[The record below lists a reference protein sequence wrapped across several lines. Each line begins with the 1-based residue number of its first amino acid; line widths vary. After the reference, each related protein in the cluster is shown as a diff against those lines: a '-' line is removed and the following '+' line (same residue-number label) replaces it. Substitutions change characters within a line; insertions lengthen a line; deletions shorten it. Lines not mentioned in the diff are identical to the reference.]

1 MTQYETIRIERDVAP
16 GVTVLTFDR
25 PDQRNAMN
33 PRLHDE
39 MTAALDELRYDDAT
53 RVLVLTGEGTAFC
66 AGMDL
71 KQSFLDLQDK
81 PKEYDRMLRQALEWR
96 GRTLRLFPKPTIAMV
111 NGYCFGGAFS
121 IVESCDLAVAA
132 ESATFGLSE
141 INFGMF
147 PAGCVSKS
155 LGNAMDRKTTLL
167 YALTGRPFDGTR
179 AAEIGLV
186 NYAVPG
192 GELRK
197 NVLELAA
204 EIARRD
210 PEALRATKDVYVH
223 SVQMEW
229 DAAMSYSSARERQVS
244 LAQNNAWLDGNLTA
258 FANGEY
264 KPGLGARQ
272 SGE

>member
-1 MTQYETIRIERDVAP
+1 MTQYETIRIERDATP

-33 PRLHDE
+33 PRLHEE
-39 MTAALDELRYDDAT
+39 MTAALDELWYDDVT
-53 RVLVLTGEGTAFC
+53 RVLVLTGDGTAFC

-81 PKEYDRMLRQALEWR
+81 PKEYERMLRQAVEWR

-155 LGNAMDRKTTLL
+155 LGNTLDRKTSLL
-167 YALTGRPFDGTR
+167 YAMTGRPFDGTR
-179 AAEIGLV
+179 AAEIGMV

-192 GELRK
+192 AELRA

-210 PEALRATKDVYVH
+210 PEALRATKEMYLH

-244 LAQNNAWLDGNLTA
+244 LAQNNAWLDTHLTA

>member
-1 MTQYETIRIERDVAP
+1 MTQYETIRIERDAAP

-33 PRLHDE
+33 PRLHDD
-39 MTAALDELRYDDAT
+39 MTAALDELWYDDVT

-81 PKEYDRMLRQALEWR
+81 PKEYERMLRQALEWR

-132 ESATFGLSE
+132 ESAKFGLSE

-155 LGNAMDRKTTLL
+155 LGNAIDRKTTLL

-192 GELRK
+192 AELRA

-204 EIARRD
+204 EIAQRD
-210 PEALRATKDVYVH
+210 PEALRATKDVYLH

-244 LAQNNAWLDGNLTA
+244 LAQNNAWLDKNLTA

-272 SGE
+272 SGG

>member
-1 MTQYETIRIERDVAP
+1 MTQYETIRIERDATP
-16 GVTVLTFDR
+16 GVTVLTFNR

-33 PRLHDE
+33 PQLHED
-39 MTAALDELRYDDAT
+39 MTAALDELWYDDVT

-81 PKEYDRMLRQALEWR
+81 PKEYERMLRQAVEWR

-155 LGNAMDRKTTLL
+155 LGNTLDRKTSLL
-167 YALTGRPFDGTR
+167 YAMTGRPFDGTR
-179 AAEIGLV
+179 AAEIGMV

-192 GELRK
+192 AELRA

-210 PEALRATKDVYVH
+210 PEALRATKEMYLH

-244 LAQNNAWLDGNLTA
+244 LAQNNAWLDTHLTA

>member
-1 MTQYETIRIERDVAP
+1 MTQYDTIRIDRDAAP
-16 GVTVLTFDR
+16 GVTILTFDR
-25 PDQRNAMN
+25 PNQRNAMN
-33 PRLHDE
+33 PRLHEE
-39 MTAALDELRYDDAT
+39 MTAALDDLWYDDET
-53 RVLVLTGEGTAFC
+53 HVLVLTGEGTAFC

-81 PKEYDRMLRQALEWR
+81 PKEYDRMLRLAVEWR

-167 YALTGRPFDGTR
+167 YALTGRPFDGVK

-186 NYAVPG
+186 NYAVPAG
-192 GELRK
+192 DLRQ

-204 EIARRD
+204 EIAQRD
-210 PEALRATKDVYVH
+210 PEALRATKEVYVH
-223 SVQMEW
+223 SVHMEW

-244 LAQNNAWLDGNLTA
+244 MAQHNSWLDTHLTA

>member
-1 MTQYETIRIERDVAP
+1 
-16 GVTVLTFDR
+16 
-25 PDQRNAMN
+25 
-33 PRLHDE
+33 
-39 MTAALDELRYDDAT
+39 
-53 RVLVLTGEGTAFC
+53 
-66 AGMDL
+66 
-71 KQSFLDLQDK
+71 
-81 PKEYDRMLRQALEWR
+81 MLRQAVEWR

-132 ESATFGLSE
+132 ETAKFGLSE

-155 LGNAMDRKTTLL
+155 LGNAIDRKTTLL
-167 YALTGRPFDGTR
+167 HAMTGRPFDGTR

-186 NYAVPG
+186 NYAVPS

-210 PEALRATKDVYVH
+210 PEALRATKEVYLH

-244 LAQNNAWLDGNLTA
+244 QAQGNAWLDTHLTA

-272 SGE
+272 AGE

>member
-1 MTQYETIRIERDVAP
+1 MTQYETIRIERDAAP
-16 GVTVLTFDR
+16 GVTILTFDR

-33 PRLHDE
+33 PLLHEE
-39 MTAALDELRYDDAT
+39 MTAALDELWYDDKT

-81 PKEYDRMLRQALEWR
+81 PREYDRMLRQAVEWR

-132 ESATFGLSE
+132 ETAKFGLSE

-155 LGNAMDRKTTLL
+155 LGNAIDRKTTLL
-167 YALTGRPFDGTR
+167 HAMTGRPFDGTR

-186 NYAVPG
+186 NYAVPS

-210 PEALRATKDVYVH
+210 PEALRATKEVYLH

-244 LAQNNAWLDGNLTA
+244 QAQGNAWLDTHLTA

-272 SGE
+272 AGE